1 MFFRIINLKVGENIN
16 TSKAFSDN
24 LLLEIDQKMCEIESL
39 LIQSK
44 FVIDKKRLLCIQ
56 KKLNECSTILSILKQ
71 YNTSNDTINK
81 LAHQLNL
88 IHISFT
94 MFCHKL

>member
-1 MFFRIINLKVGENIN
+1 MGGNIN
-16 TSKAFSDN
+16 TSKAFSDY
-24 LLLEIDQKMCEIESL
+24 LLLEIDKKMCEIESL

-56 KKLNECSTILSILKQ
+56 KKLNECSTILFILKQ
-71 YNTSNDTINK
+71 YNISNDTINK

-94 MFCHKL
+94 TFYHKL